1 LTRNITKEHLL
12 EIFGTYGKI
21 ANVDVPGGSGL
32 SFSFRHCCF
41 VEYEETNM
49 AEKAVKYMD
58 GGQIDGQEV
67 MVTMCKP
74 QRGGGNANNQ
84 RRHKFD
90 HDSRRSRSPR
100 RSPRRRRGSVQSS
113 SESD

>member
-1 LTRNITKEHLL
+1 M
-12 EIFGTYGKI
+12 I
-21 ANVDVPGGSGL
+21 AQ
-32 SFSFRHCCF
+32 
-41 VEYEETNM
+41 
-49 AEKAVKYMD
+49 YMD

-90 HDSRRSRSPR
+90 HDSRRYKLKRKFK
-100 RSPRRRRGSVQSS
+100 
-113 SESD
+113 